1 MQSYA
6 NYITFF
12 KSSCPYHKYVCCLY
26 SRNKNLKDLLKK
38 SIHSALRFFPHI
50 NPIAQ
55 ISKLFLQLITM
66 SFNVKSQVVIMTL
79 IETLFPEL

>member
-12 KSSCPYHKYVCCLY
+12 KSSCLYHKYVCCLY

-66 SFNVKSQVVIMTL
+66 SFNVKSQSCYNDFNWDTL
-79 IETLFPEL
+79 S